1 MNGLHSRGNVLV
13 DGRASVLPMPQACP
27 RILSYS
33 LSGWI
38 PLPTFPVLVTTFPSS
53 FPLSLFFP
61 YVPINLFP
69 RALLHT
75 RLVHSNYSRAM
86 QPPAHTLCTH
96 SPHSLSL
103 YQLGI
108 NRLKQRASWR
118 AAHRGTCEVL
128 PLHCSTLPSWEWH
141 IHPASFP
148 QRWPQNKSGTKV
160 TGESII
166 VRSTGF
172 QVKSKHSSSASVR
185 SIMIGLPKLNPAV
198 LTWIPILTN
207 PSVTGTGCRVSAE
220 KRERKMSSK
229 IKLMWTKLQLL
240 ICLKWDK
247 RV

>member
-13 DGRASVLPMPQACP
+13 DRHASVLPMPHVCL

-33 LSGWI
+33 LSDWI

-75 RLVHSNYSRAM
+75 RLVHSNYGRVV

-108 NRLKQRASWR
+108 NLLKQRASWR
-118 AAHRGTCEVL
+118 AAHRGACEVL
-128 PLHCSTLPSWEWH
+128 PLHCSTLPN
-141 IHPASFP
+141 IP
-148 QRWPQNKSGTKV
+148 KMT
-160 TGESII
+160 
-166 VRSTGF
+166 
-172 QVKSKHSSSASVR
+172 HSSSLLHAA
-185 SIMIGLPKLNPAV
+185 MA
-198 LTWIPILTN
+198 
-207 PSVTGTGCRVSAE
+207 
-220 KRERKMSSK
+220 
-229 IKLMWTKLQLL
+229 TKQ
-240 ICLKWDK
+240 ISG
-247 RV
+247 